1 MHGQIRTVL
10 AGATAAAT
18 VTMFLTVPATTA
30 LASPPAADGEPRM
43 PVKADNLVNPL
54 ADSYQAAREEAL
66 TKLLNGEAT
75 TEMRNGSEVVRLGGN
90 RWVEV
95 KQKTKTDPLLTFL
108 VEFGTQTLPQTGGTP
123 GPLHNRIPAPDRV
136 IDGQPTDDNSTLWAP
151 DFSRAYYQELLFST
165 KKESMTTFYTAQ
177 SGGRYTVGG
186 DVSNWVTVPYNEA
199 RYGSNTWSGGEGYQD
214 FVKDAALAWY
224 QAQVAAGQTPA
235 QIKATLA
242 KYDVWDRYDVDGDGD
257 FNEPDGY
264 IDHFQAIHAGEG
276 EEAGGGDEGAD
287 AIWSHRG
294 YTYQG
299 DYGQT
304 GPGQNLLGGVPI
316 GDSGFW
322 IGDYT
327 TEPENGGLGVFAHEY
342 GHDLGLP
349 DLYDTQ
355 GGDNGTGFWTLMSG
369 GSWLSHDPNN
379 IGSTP
384 GYMGAWEKLF
394 LGWLDYT
401 TVKPGQKKTVVLG
414 QAADAKGP
422 LPQAVVVPL
431 PDQTVV
437 TEYNTP
443 HSGSYEWWSGSA
455 NDLNTMLTRTL
466 DLTSAT
472 SAALTAKAQY
482 EIEPGYDYL
491 YAEVSTDGGSR
502 WTRLGTPVSSSS
514 EGEWVDLTYDLAAFV
529 GQSVQFRFRYQTDG
543 GVHFA
548 GVFLDDLSLLVNGTA
563 AWTDDVESATSAWTA
578 RGGWTRFTGT
588 ETRIAPRYY
597 IAEWRT
603 YTGYDKGLKTGP
615 YQFGWNS
622 TQPLRVEKFPYQ
634 DGLLVW
640 YVNDEFTDNDTIN
653 HPGGGAV
660 LPVDARPAPIV
671 FPDGVRL
678 GNRRQPFDATFGVQ
692 RTDPVTLHRNGV
704 ALNIPARPPITTF
717 DDSDPNRYYSTAN
730 PLSSVQVAGVGVKI
744 QVLTEWNLIAPF
756 TILTVTS
763 PKQP

>member
-1 MHGQIRTVL
+1 MHGHIRTVL
-10 AGATAAAT
+10 VGVTAAAF
-18 VTMFLTVPATTA
+18 VLVVPGSPAIA
-30 LASPPAADGEPRM
+30 APPAMDSEPRT
-43 PVKADNLVNPL
+43 PVKADNLEHPL
-54 ADSYQAAREEAL
+54 GESREAAREEAL
-66 TKLLNGEAT
+66 TKLLNGEVT
-75 TEMRNGSEVVRLGGN
+75 SQQRNGSEVVRLGGD

-95 KQKTKTDPLLTFL
+95 RQKTKTDPVLTFL

-123 GPLHNRIPAPDRV
+123 GPLHNQLPAPDRAN
-136 IDGQPTDDNSTLWAP
+136 DNTTLWVP
-151 DFSRAYYQELLFST
+151 DFSPAYYQELLFST

-177 SGGRYTVGG
+177 SGGRYTVTGEVG
-186 DVSNWVTVPYNEA
+186 DWVQVPYNEA
-199 RYGSNTWSGGEGYQD
+199 RYGSNTWEGGTGYQD
-214 FVKDAALAWY
+214 FVKDSATAWY

-235 QIKATLA
+235 QITASLA
-242 KYDVWDRYDVDGDGD
+242 KYDVWDRYDFDTDGD

-276 EEAGGGDEGAD
+276 EEAGGGAQGAD

-304 GPGQNLLGGVPI
+304 GPEHNRLGGVPI
-316 GDSGFW
+316 GDSGLW

-355 GGDNGTGFWTLMSG
+355 GGDNSTGFWSLMSA
-369 GSWLSHDPNN
+369 GSWLSHDPQN

-422 LPQAVVVPL
+422 LPQAVIVPL

-437 TEYNTP
+437 REYNTP
-443 HSGSYEWWSGSA
+443 YSGEYEWWGGDA

-466 DLTSAT
+466 DLTAAT
-472 SAALTAKAQY
+472 TASLTTKAWY
-482 EIEPGYDYL
+482 EIEAGYDYL
-491 YAEVSTDGGSR
+491 YAEVSADGGNR
-502 WTRLGTPVSSSS
+502 WTRLGTPLTGSS
-514 EGEWVDLTYDLAAFV
+514 EGEWVDLTYDLSAFA
-529 GQSVQFRFRYQTDG
+529 GQAVQFRFRYQTDG

-548 GVFLDDLSLLVNGTA
+548 GAFLDDITLVVNGA
-563 AWTDDVESATSAWTA
+563 PVWTDDVESATTAWTA
-578 RGGWTRFTGT
+578 RGFTRFTGT
-588 ETRIAPRYY
+588 LTRVAPRYY

-603 YTGYDKGLKTGP
+603 YTGYDKVLKTGP
-615 YQFGWNS
+615 YNYGWAN
-622 TQPLRVEKFPYQ
+622 TRPDWVEKFPYQ

-640 YVNDEFTDNDTIN
+640 YVNDAFTDNDTIN

-660 LPVDARPAPIV
+660 LPVDARPEPIV

-692 RTDPVTLHRNGV
+692 RTDAVTFHRNGV
-704 ALNIPARPPITTF
+704 PVTVPARPPVTTF
-717 DDSDPNRYYSTAN
+717 DDSDPNRYYSAAN
-730 PLSSVQVAGVGVKI
+730 PQGSVQVAGLGVKI
-744 QVLTEWNLIAPF
+744 QVLTEWSLIAPF
-756 TILTVTS
+756 TILTITS
-763 PKQP
+763 PRQP